1 MKGSGWIPKA
11 LSNFQQIVSVE
22 VYINI
27 FLSKVRVLSF
37 KYQITLNAS
46 YINQEL
52 SLKAPILYEGSEI
65 FYHYLRFNY
74 DEVHTSLSFAFDP
87 SK

>member
-27 FLSKVRVLSF
+27 YLITVRVLSS

-46 YINQEL
+46 YINQDL
-52 SLKAPILYEGSEI
+52 SLKAPIPYERSEI
-65 FYHYLRFNY
+65 FYYYLRFNY